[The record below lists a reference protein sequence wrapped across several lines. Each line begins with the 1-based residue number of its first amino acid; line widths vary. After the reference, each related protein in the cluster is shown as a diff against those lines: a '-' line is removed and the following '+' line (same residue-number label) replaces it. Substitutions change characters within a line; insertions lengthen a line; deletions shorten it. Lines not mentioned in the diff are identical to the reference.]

1 MPFAQSNICS
11 MDGLPVARRPSEL
24 RVTEIAAKSALN
36 RVRGMG
42 FTWSLNPFTG
52 CQHQCVFC
60 YARGTHAYRELD
72 GVREWGSVLSVKVNI
87 AAALRADL
95 ASQTY
100 RGEEIAVG
108 TATDPYQALEGSYRL
123 MRGILTALRD
133 ARAPFHI
140 TTRSPLIVRDL
151 DLLAQCARRADVG
164 VAVSIATLDEALA
177 REIEPTVAPPRQRL
191 RAVRALADAGIRVGV
206 AVAPVLPDV
215 TDDAASL
222 ASVVHAAAGA
232 GASHV
237 WHSALNL
244 GAITRDAYFAFLAAT
259 RPELVERYTRLFGR
273 GRYAEPGYVR
283 EVAERVRAACR
294 SSTFVRSRSLPPDR
308 TGAQIAL
315 PLGRRARRAE
325 GARDDQTGVVRRRRD
340 RHTLRA
346 AGPAGR
352 RRHRPGPWGAA
363 RADPRLRRPDPGF
376 VARDR

>member
-1 MPFAQSNICS
+1 
-11 MDGLPVARRPSEL
+11 MDGFPVARRPGEV

-52 CQHQCVFC
+52 CAHQCVFC

-72 GVREWGSVLSVKVNI
+72 GVREWGSVLGVKVNV
-87 AAALRADL
+87 AAVLRAEL
-95 ASQTY
+95 ASRTY

-259 RPELVERYTRLFGR
+259 RPELVDRYTRLFGR
-273 GRYAEPGYVR
+273 GRYAEPGYAR
-283 EVAERVRAACR
+283 EVAERVHAAILAT
-294 SSTFVRSRSLPPDR
+294 TFVRSRRLAPDR

-315 PLGRRARRAE
+315 L
-325 GARDDQTGVVRRRRD
+325 
-340 RHTLRA
+340 
-346 AGPAGR
+346 
-352 RRHRPGPWGAA
+352 
-363 RADPRLRRPDPGF
+363 
-376 VARDR
+376 